1 MNCLLNEI
9 CRYTKT
15 LLNVCRESMAFHC
28 CDSPMIIL
36 FRNVRYSSNYDLQM
50 KTQDVLNDLQVGI
63 ISATPQIE
71 TV

>member
-1 MNCLLNEI
+1 
-9 CRYTKT
+9 
-15 LLNVCRESMAFHC
+15 
-28 CDSPMIIL
+28 MIIL

-63 ISATPQIE
+63 ISVTPQIE